1 MGESTAFCAFIL
13 MFQIDSILMG
23 LLIVFYFFLFFF
35 LPFLS
40 VNAETSKDIL
50 NLNFETKL
58 LKLIPLKHI
67 SEMKL
72 NS

>member
-1 MGESTAFCAFIL
+1 

-23 LLIVFYFFLFFF
+23 LSIVFYLFLFFFF

-40 VNAETSKDIL
+40 VNAEKLKDVL

-58 LKLIPLKHI
+58 LQLIPLKHI
-67 SEMKL
+67 SKTKL
-72 NS
+72 SS